1 MLLKRENMWTQ
12 VDKIKKERIT
22 PDDFVALIEITKGSS
37 NKYELDKETG
47 YIILDRILYTATHYP
62 ANYGLIPRTLCD
74 DGDHLDVL
82 VLSSEA
88 IMSNALVRCHPIGM
102 ISMVDQSKSDEKI
115 IAVPVNDPAYKDYK
129 DISEMPEH
137 IFEEMKHFFQVYKNL
152 EGKVTSVDE
161 ISGAQKAK
169 ETIQK
174 CLKKFT
180 EVNGEEPQNK

>member
-1 MLLKRENMWTQ
+1 M
-12 VDKIKKERIT
+12 
-22 PDDFVALIEITKGSS
+22 P
-37 NKYELDKETG
+37 
-47 YIILDRILYTATHYP
+47 
-62 ANYGLIPRTLCD
+62 
-74 DGDHLDVL
+74 
-82 VLSSEA
+82 
-88 IMSNALVRCHPIGM
+88 NALVRCHPIGM

-169 ETIQK
+169 DTIKK

-180 EVNGEEPQNK
+180 EVNGEEPENK